1 MQWIWLLVCV
11 GSIWVQSSLLSAYM
25 LMGGVAA
32 SRLGLWM
39 FDLSVIQ
46 QMQVKKKRNKIT
58 EKRKYP
64 FVKQYYVLHILFSYK
79 QIL

>member
-1 MQWIWLLVCV
+1 MCI
-11 GSIWVQSSLLSAYM
+11 GSIFVKNNLISAYM

-46 QMQVKKKRNKIT
+46 QMQVRGEPGGGGVVPDKRSAG
-58 EKRKYP
+58 P
-64 FVKQYYVLHILFSYK
+64 PSLSL
-79 QIL
+79 